1 LDEGVV
7 LVSSRKTTR
16 WLHEA
21 GASDTKRIFYLFT
34 PFGGQ
39 FGSFLDHAL
48 QWLPLGGQYV
58 ASARAGRS

>member
-7 LVSSRKTTR
+7 LVPSRKATR

-21 GASDTKRIFYLFT
+21 GASDTKRTYYFFT

-39 FGSFLDHAL
+39 FGSSVDHAL
-48 QWLPLGGQYV
+48 RWLPLGGQYV
-58 ASARAGRS
+58 ASARAG